1 MSARDGEE
9 VEDAGHSPA
18 MAGSVLELIGDTP
31 VVRIRRL
38 SGTNDAEL
46 YVKLESFNP
55 GGSVKDRA
63 ARHMIEQAERDGR
76 LLPGGTIIEVTSGN
90 TGIGMALVAAV
101 KGYRLIVI
109 MSDNMSA
116 ERTGILQA
124 YGAEV
129 VLYPAEEKIEGGL
142 RRARELERRIPGSFV
157 PVQFENAGNADVHRF
172 TTASEIWEQMQGK
185 LDAFVCTSGTGGTIT
200 GTGESLKSRLPDLR
214 IYVVESRCSP
224 LLSGGEPGTHGI
236 PGISP
241 SFIPPVLN
249 TQLYDEV
256 LQIGDEDAY
265 ETARELARRE
275 GLLLGPSSGAAVWA
289 GIRIAERLG
298 RGKKVLCIA
307 PDTGERYLSTGL
319 YDA

>member
-38 SGTNDAEL
+38 SGANDAEL

-256 LQIGDEDAY
+256 LQIGDEDAH

>member
-38 SGTNDAEL
+38 SGANDAEL

-256 LQIGDEDAY
+256 LQIGDEDAH

-275 GLLLGPSSGAAVWA
+275 GLLLGPSSGAAIWA

-298 RGKKVLCIA
+298 SGKKVLCIA

>member
-9 VEDAGHSPA
+9 VEEAGHIPA

-38 SGTNDAEL
+38 SGANDAEL

-63 ARHMIEQAERDGR
+63 ARHMIGQAERDGR
-76 LLPGGTIIEVTSGN
+76 LLLGGTIIEVTSGN

-142 RRARELERRIPGSFV
+142 CRARELERRIPGSFV

-224 LLSGGEPGTHGI
+224 LLSGGEPGIHGI

-249 TQLYDEV
+249 TRLYDEV
-256 LQIGDEDAY
+256 LQIGDEDAH

-289 GIRIAERLG
+289 GIRIAKRLG

>member
-9 VEDAGHSPA
+9 VEEAGHIPA

-38 SGTNDAEL
+38 SGANDAEL

-63 ARHMIEQAERDGR
+63 ARHMIGQAERDGR

-142 RRARELERRIPGSFV
+142 RRARELEKRIPGSFV

-249 TQLYDEV
+249 TRLYDEV
-256 LQIGDEDAY
+256 LQIGDEDAH

-289 GIRIAERLG
+289 GIRIAKRLG

>member
-1 MSARDGEE
+1 MSARDREE
-9 VEDAGHSPA
+9 VKGAGYSPA

-31 VVRIRRL
+31 AVRIRRL
-38 SGTNDAEL
+38 PGENDAEL

-90 TGIGMALVAAV
+90 TGIGMAMVAAV
-101 KGYRLIVI
+101 KGYKLIVI
-109 MSDNMSA
+109 MSDNMSS
-116 ERTGILQA
+116 ERAGILQA
-124 YGAEV
+124 YGAAV
-129 VLYPAEEKIEGGL
+129 VIYPAEEKIEGGL

-172 TTASEIWEQMQGK
+172 TTATEIWEQMQGR

-200 GTGESLKSRLPDLR
+200 GTGEALKSRLPDLR

-224 LLSGGEPGTHGI
+224 LLSGGEPGTHRI

-249 TQLYDEV
+249 TRLYDEV
-256 LQIGDEDAY
+256 LQVGDEDAH

-289 GIRIAERLG
+289 GMRVAKKLG
-298 RGKKVLCIA
+298 SGKKVLCIA

>member
-1 MSARDGEE
+1 MSARDGEK
-9 VEDAGHSPA
+9 VEGAGHSPA

-38 SGTNDAEL
+38 SGENDAEL

-63 ARHMIEQAERDGR
+63 ARHMIGQAERDGR

-90 TGIGMALVAAV
+90 TGIGMAMVAAV

-142 RRARELERRIPGSFV
+142 RRARELEKRIPGSFV

-172 TTASEIWEQMQGK
+172 TTASEIWEQMQGR

-224 LLSGGEPGTHGI
+224 LLSGGEPGTHRI

-256 LQIGDEDAY
+256 LQIGDEDAH

-289 GIRIAERLG
+289 GMRIARKLG

-319 YDA
+319 YDV

>member
-1 MSARDGEE
+1 MSARDREE
-9 VEDAGHSPA
+9 VKGAGYGPA

-31 VVRIRRL
+31 AVRIRRL
-38 SGTNDAEL
+38 PGENDAGL

-90 TGIGMALVAAV
+90 TGIGMAMVAAV
-101 KGYRLIVI
+101 KGYKLIVI
-109 MSDNMSA
+109 MSDNMSS
-116 ERTGILQA
+116 ERAGILRA

-129 VLYPAEEKIEGGL
+129 VIYPAEEKIEGGL
-142 RRARELERRIPGSFV
+142 RRAKELERRIPGSFV

-172 TTASEIWEQMQGK
+172 TTAAEIWEQMRGR

-200 GTGESLKSRLPDLR
+200 GTGEALKSRLPDLR

-224 LLSGGEPGTHGI
+224 LLSGGEPGTHRI

-256 LQIGDEDAY
+256 LQVGDEDAH

-289 GIRIAERLG
+289 GLRVARTLG

>member
-9 VEDAGHSPA
+9 VEETGHIPA

-38 SGTNDAEL
+38 SGANDAEL

-63 ARHMIEQAERDGR
+63 ARHMIGQAERDGR

-256 LQIGDEDAY
+256 LQIGDEDAH

-289 GIRIAERLG
+289 GIRIAKRLG

>member
-9 VEDAGHSPA
+9 VEDAGHSSA

-38 SGTNDAEL
+38 SGANDAEL

-256 LQIGDEDAY
+256 LQIGDEDAH

>member
-38 SGTNDAEL
+38 SGANDAEL

-63 ARHMIEQAERDGR
+63 ARHMIGQAERDGR

-157 PVQFENAGNADVHRF
+157 PVQFENAGNADAHRF

-185 LDAFVCTSGTGGTIT
+185 LDAFVCASGTGGTIT

-256 LQIGDEDAY
+256 LQIGDEDAH

-289 GIRIAERLG
+289 GMRIARKLG

>member
-1 MSARDGEE
+1 MSARDGEK
-9 VEDAGHSPA
+9 VEGAGHGPA

-38 SGTNDAEL
+38 SGENDAEL

-63 ARHMIEQAERDGR
+63 ARHMIGQAERDGR

-90 TGIGMALVAAV
+90 TGIGMAMVAAV

-172 TTASEIWEQMQGK
+172 TTASEIWEQMQGR

-224 LLSGGEPGTHGI
+224 LLSGGEPGTHRI

-256 LQIGDEDAY
+256 LQIGDEDAH

-289 GIRIAERLG
+289 GMRIARKLG

-319 YDA
+319 YDV

>member
-9 VEDAGHSPA
+9 VEEAGNIPA

-38 SGTNDAEL
+38 SGLNDVEL

-63 ARHMIEQAERDGR
+63 ARHMIGQAERDGR

-142 RRARELERRIPGSFV
+142 RRARELEKRIPGSFV

-185 LDAFVCTSGTGGTIT
+185 LDAFVCASGTGGTIT

-256 LQIGDEDAY
+256 LQIGDEDAH

-289 GIRIAERLG
+289 GIRIAKRLG

>member
-38 SGTNDAEL
+38 SGANDAEL

-63 ARHMIEQAERDGR
+63 ARHMIEQAERNGR

-90 TGIGMALVAAV
+90 TGIGMALVAVV

-256 LQIGDEDAY
+256 LQIGDEDAH

>member
-38 SGTNDAEL
+38 SGANDAEL

-63 ARHMIEQAERDGR
+63 ARHMIEQAERNGR

-256 LQIGDEDAY
+256 LQIGDEDAH